1 MAATIALKE
10 QTKNRMNFET
20 GYLFCHV
27 ETKSS
32 NICSGIFCF
41 IDLFG
46 MTSIVSRTV
55 GADSVSAAEPC
66 HYCKRPG
73 SLASIDPCGAVD
85 LLPYATAK
93 CTQYKYTYPAHKNIF
108 CNFFSRV
115 TPTKSDCF
123 CKHYICTSLAICTGC
138 AIMWIVTR
146 AACAGGCK
154 RHTPCKT
161 CPTIIIRKR
170 SFT

>member
-32 NICSGIFCF
+32 NVCSRIFCF

-46 MTSIVSRTV
+46 MTSI
-55 GADSVSAAEPC
+55 AFSAPQGRIPYPPAEPC

-73 SLASIDPCGAVD
+73 SLASIDPCGAVE
-85 LLPYATAK
+85 LLPYATLK
-93 CTQYKYTYPAHKNIF
+93 CTRYKYTYPAHKNIF
-108 CNFFSRV
+108 CNFFPALHRPELTVFDGTTAVLLLQSAR
-115 TPTKSDCF
+115 DA
-123 CKHYICTSLAICTGC
+123 L
-138 AIMWIVTR
+138 
-146 AACAGGCK
+146 
-154 RHTPCKT
+154 
-161 CPTIIIRKR
+161 
-170 SFT
+170 

>member
-41 IDLFG
+41 SDLFG
-46 MTSIVSRTV
+46 ITSIVPRTV
-55 GADSVSAAEPC
+55 GADSYPPAEPC

-73 SLASIDPCGAVD
+73 SLASIDPCGAVGVM
-85 LLPYATAK
+85 PYAAAK

-108 CNFFSRV
+108 CNFFPALHRPKV
-115 TPTKSDCF
+115 TVFDGTTAVLLLQSARDA
-123 CKHYICTSLAICTGC
+123 L
-138 AIMWIVTR
+138 
-146 AACAGGCK
+146 
-154 RHTPCKT
+154 
-161 CPTIIIRKR
+161 
-170 SFT
+170 

>member
-27 ETKSS
+27 DTKSS
-32 NICSGIFCF
+32 NVCSGIFCF
-41 IDLFG
+41 SDLFG
-46 MTSIVSRTV
+46 MTSIVPCTV
-55 GADSVSAAEPC
+55 GADSISA
-66 HYCKRPG
+66 R
-73 SLASIDPCGAVD
+73 GALP
-85 LLPYATAK
+85 LLQTSRGAGEHWPLRCCRRDALCNCEMYAIQIHLSCAQK
-93 CTQYKYTYPAHKNIF
+93 HFLQ
-108 CNFFSRV
+108 FFSRV
-115 TPTKSDCF
+115 APTKSDCF

-154 RHTPCKT
+154 RRAYPA
-161 CPTIIIRKR
+161 KR
-170 SFT
+170 ARLL

>member
-32 NICSGIFCF
+32 NVCSGIFCF
-41 IDLFG
+41 SDLFG
-46 MTSIVSRTV
+46 MTSIVPRTV
-55 GADSVSAAEPC
+55 GADSYPSAEPC

-85 LLPYATAK
+85 LLHYAATK
-93 CTQYKYTYPAHKNIF
+93 CTQYKYTYPTHKNIF
-108 CNFFSRV
+108 CNFFPALHRPKATVFDGATAVLLLQSAR
-115 TPTKSDCF
+115 DA
-123 CKHYICTSLAICTGC
+123 L
-138 AIMWIVTR
+138 
-146 AACAGGCK
+146 
-154 RHTPCKT
+154 
-161 CPTIIIRKR
+161 
-170 SFT
+170 